1 MTFALFGSKKSVDSH
16 DSGGDN
22 ATAVAPSPP
31 TASNAA
37 GDAHEPLLHPT
48 VTDAKLAQLAA
59 LLNAKGVGVTVGTRA
74 KEVASSAATETK
86 AVDLKAEIA
95 ANGCPQCGSKE
106 SWGVSPW
113 CPNCFYHP
121 KMGSVIEHA
130 PPAAPQAAPTAADT
144 YLGMLQAVPNWARI
158 LYAGVI
164 AIFVATLTA
173 AVALP
178 ADGPSRLIWTIA
190 EAVVGV
196 VAVGVAQVTVFLST
210 VPNSDRYGPFDVVL
224 KPCEIWKSTIRDLPA
239 DAWRLWQVAWGL
251 TASLSS
257 LVLIGGIR
265 YSAVFEVPEADM
277 HIRKNVAPTVIAK
290 TQGQVSDKQLDSY
303 KAAMGK
309 QPVSTGTPEK
319 SAKIQAEK
327 MGPPQGLPLSVGAR
341 QAECAIVG
349 YVKDTQGRIASILL
363 GSIVDGQ
370 FTYVG
375 TLRASQIPVAVRDA
389 LESRLPQLEQ
399 AAPSLSTSQA
409 ATWLKPVLT
418 CRIDHGGLTR
428 AKTLKDAKFGDLRTE
443 SP

>member
-1 MTFALFGSKKSVDSH
+1 MTFALFGSNKSVDSH
-16 DSGGDN
+16 DSGN
-22 ATAVAPSPP
+22 HAATAVAPGP
-31 TASNAA
+31 TTAG
-37 GDAHEPLLHPT
+37 GDAHEPIPHPT

-59 LLNAKGVGVTVGTRA
+59 LLNSKGVGVTVGTRA
-74 KEVASSAATETK
+74 KEAASVAPSETK
-86 AVDLKAEIA
+86 VVDLKAEIA
-95 ANGCPQCGSKE
+95 ASGCPQCGSKE

-113 CPNCFYHP
+113 CPTCFYHP
-121 KMGSVIEHA
+121 KMGSVVEHA
-130 PPAAPQAAPTAADT
+130 PPTEQQAAPSTADT

-164 AIFVATLTA
+164 AIFVTTLTA

-178 ADGPSRLIWTIA
+178 ADGPYRLIWTVVQ
-190 EAVVGV
+190 AVVGV

-251 TASLSS
+251 TATMSS

-265 YSAVFEVPEADM
+265 YSAVFEVPQADM
-277 HIRKNVAPTVIAK
+277 HVRKNVAPTVIAK
-290 TQGQVSDKQLDSY
+290 TQSQVSDKQLDSY
-303 KAAMGK
+303 RAAMAK
-309 QPVSTGTPEK
+309 QSIPASSSEK
-319 SAKIQAEK
+319 PAKVQAEK
-327 MGPPQGLPLSVGAR
+327 MGPPQGIHLSVGAR

-375 TLRASQIPVAVRDA
+375 RLSASQIPVAVRDA

-399 AAPSLSTSQA
+399 ASPSLATSQT